1 MCEKWRRGVEMT
13 DVFIIGK
20 GPAGISAALYTAR
33 AGFSTVV
40 TGYSKGSLGKAEKI
54 ENYYGFAEP
63 ISGEEL
69 FENGIRGAKR
79 LGVTVLD
86 EEVFSVSYDGNFKI
100 QTDAGEHESE
110 VLIIAAGSVRKS
122 LPVKGLKEF
131 EGAGVS
137 YCAVCDAFFHRGN
150 DVAVIGNGAYA
161 VSEAEH
167 LAGVVNKVFILTD
180 GKEME
185 AKVPENIVIRG
196 GKIAEISGEQTV
208 SKVIFE
214 DGSEICVSGVFV
226 AMGNAGSTDL
236 GRKLGVVDPQG
247 NWMISENGSTPL
259 PGLYAA
265 GDCTGGLLQISK
277 AVSDGAEAGTA
288 AAKYLREKRKN
299 RGKL

>member
-1 MCEKWRRGVEMT
+1 MT

-40 TGYSKGSLGKAEKI
+40 TGYSKGSLGKADKI
-54 ENYYGFAEP
+54 ENYYGFSEP

-69 FENGIRGAKR
+69 FENGIKGAER
-79 LGVTVLD
+79 LGATVLS

-100 QTDAGEHESE
+100 ITDAGEHEAE
-110 VLIIAAGSVRKS
+110 ALIIAAGSVRKS
-122 LPVKGLKEF
+122 LPIKGIKEF

-167 LAGVVNKVFILTD
+167 LAGVVHKVFILSD
-180 GKEME
+180 GKEMNAE
-185 AKVPENIVIRG
+185 VPDNIEVCDK
-196 GKIAEISGEQTV
+196 KISEIAGEQTV
-208 SKVIFE
+208 SKVIFD
-214 DGSEICVSGVFV
+214 DGTEISVSGVFIAV
-226 AMGNAGSTDL
+226 GNAGSTDL

-247 NWMISENGSTPL
+247 KWMISEDGSTFL

-277 AVSDGAEAGTA
+277 AVSDGAQAGTA

-299 RGKL
+299 SSQV

>member
-1 MCEKWRRGVEMT
+1 MT

-40 TGYSKGSLGKAEKI
+40 TGYSKGSLEKAEKI

-63 ISGEEL
+63 ISGQEL
-69 FENGIRGAKR
+69 FENGIKGAER
-79 LGVTVLD
+79 LGVTVLE
-86 EEVFSVSYDGNFKI
+86 EEVFSVSYDGKFKI

-110 VLIIAAGSVRKS
+110 VLIIAAGSVRRTPS
-122 LPVKGLKEF
+122 VKGLKEF

-180 GKEME
+180 GKDMDAEVSANIEVRME
-185 AKVPENIVIRG
+185 
-196 GKIAEISGEQTV
+196 KITEIAGEQTV
-208 SKVIFE
+208 SKVVFD
-214 DGSEICVSGVFV
+214 DGSEISVSGVFV
-226 AMGNAGSTDL
+226 AVGNAGSSDL
-236 GRKLGVVDPQG
+236 GRKLGVVDSQG
-247 NWMISENGSTPL
+247 KWMISENGSTPL

-265 GDCTGGLLQISK
+265 GDCTGGLLQVSK

-288 AAKYLREKRKN
+288 AAKYLREKRK
-299 RGKL
+299 KEEKI